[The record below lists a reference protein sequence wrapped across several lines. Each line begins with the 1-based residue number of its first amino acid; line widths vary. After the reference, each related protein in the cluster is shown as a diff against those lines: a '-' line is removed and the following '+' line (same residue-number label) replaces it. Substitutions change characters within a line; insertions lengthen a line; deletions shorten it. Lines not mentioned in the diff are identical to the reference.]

1 MQYAKHEE
9 RELLTGV
16 DEISRFFGWHPRR
29 TRHLLATGQLPC
41 VFRIGKY
48 WQMRP
53 ATGRA
58 WLAKMERRTGADAS
72 GEAAS
77 CGRTLQRTPRP

>member
-1 MQYAKHEE
+1 MTVANYYGPEPE

-41 VFRIGKY
+41 IFRIGKY
-48 WQMRP
+48 WHLRP

-58 WLAKMERRTGADAS
+58 WLASKERR
-72 GEAAS
+72 AAEERQ
-77 CGRTLQRTPRP
+77 GRANDTNAAA